1 MAQRNK
7 QLGESRSTSRIKTRI
22 KTFLTEV
29 RAVSYPTPR
38 FARITFGGGD
48 LTEFTSLGPSE
59 FVYVLLPPAGQ
70 SGLTIDRGFT
80 WEQFKNMPEA
90 ERPRGA
96 YYTIR
101 EHRPERAELDL
112 DFLLHSEADESN
124 IPTQSDEAL
133 ENSAS
138 RWAARTKPG
147 DRAALWGPR
156 ITYGPPPETEWQ
168 LLVADETGLPAV
180 AAILGSLPE
189 GVRAKAFIEVADE
202 TEEQRLDSAG
212 EVEITWLHRGHAPVG
227 RSSSL
232 VEAIRDLRLPEWVPK
247 DAVYVW
253 GAGESEAVAALRHHL
268 RNERG
273 LEAEALSLTA
283 YWRDP
288 NRAK

>member
-7 QLGESRSTSRIKTRI
+7 KLEESNRTSQIRTQI
-22 KTFLTEV
+22 KTFFTEV

-48 LTEFTSLGPSE
+48 LAEFTSLGPSE
-59 FVYVLLPPAGQ
+59 FVYVLLPPAGR

-80 WEQFKNMPEA
+80 WEQFKNMPEE

-112 DFLLHSEADESN
+112 DFLLHSEAEEIN
-124 IPTQSDEAL
+124 ISTRSAEAL
-133 ENSAS
+133 ENSTS
-138 RWAARTKPG
+138 RWAARAKPG
-147 DRAALWGPR
+147 DQAALWGPR
-156 ITYGPPPETEWQ
+156 ITYGPPLEIDWQ

-189 GVRAKAFIEVADE
+189 SARAKAFIEVADE
-202 TEEQRLDSAG
+202 SEEQQLDSAG

-227 RSSSL
+227 QSSSL
-232 VEAIRDLRLPEWVPK
+232 VEAIRDLRFPEWVSK

-253 GAGESEAVAALRHHL
+253 GSGESEIIAALRRHL

-273 LEAEALSLTA
+273 FEAEALSLTA